1 MSLITMEYL
10 EGETL
15 DLETSQQW
23 AMFVVESVEHFVGS
37 DGSGVQVNLKEGE

>member
-1 MSLITMEYL
+1 MEYL

-23 AMFVVESVEHFVGS
+23 AMGTFVVESVEHFVGS